1 MKKLL
6 TLCLL
11 AMLGSG
17 LMAQENPST
26 EELSTLQQKVFF
38 YYVYTDLN
46 EASKQVLEEKA
57 ALLLKYPTLKL
68 QINGHSCSTLNKKA
82 QKISEKRALA
92 VKDFFLKKGVSADRM
107 SLSSFGDSQPSLA
120 KDTEYAKIKNRRVEF
135 QLL

>member
-11 AMLGSG
+11 AMVGSG

-68 QINGHSCSTLNKKA
+68 QINGYSCS
-82 QKISEKRALA
+82 IR
-92 VKDFFLKKGVSADRM
+92 
-107 SLSSFGDSQPSLA
+107 
-120 KDTEYAKIKNRRVEF
+120 
-135 QLL
+135 